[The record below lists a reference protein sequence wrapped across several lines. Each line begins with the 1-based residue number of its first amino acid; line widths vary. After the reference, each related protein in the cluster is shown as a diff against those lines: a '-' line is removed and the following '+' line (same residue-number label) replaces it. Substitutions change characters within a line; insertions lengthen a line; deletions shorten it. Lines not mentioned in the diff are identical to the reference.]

1 MCCPLGFEANGATT
15 VPRVSILQAA
25 LPLPTLPLPALAWP
39 ALPCLPWACLQEDW
53 SQTAPW
59 RAYYSQHGLQPLRR
73 EHTLPEPLVRKFI
86 AGPSLAAVAVAE
98 LHLTL

>member
-1 MCCPLGFEANGATT
+1 MQQLC
-15 VPRVSILQAA
+15 
-25 LPLPTLPLPALAWP
+25 LPSCQHISKLPCHFLPQSCLLCPALSR
-39 ALPCLPWACLQEDW
+39 LQEDW

-86 AGPSLAAVAVAE
+86 AGPLHADVAVAE
-98 LHLTL
+98 LDLQL